1 MLEDLLDSGIEVLRI
16 KVKKMSLE
24 EAEKLYEMHK
34 GKDFYDALL
43 KYVTSDKVVLMKAYG
58 ENVVKKVREV
68 IGATDPNKAKEGT
81 IRRKYG
87 IGLKNGII
95 YNAIHAADSVENAKR
110 EAKIFFEY

>member
-1 MLEDLLDSGIEVLRI
+1 MLQDLLDNGIEILRI

-34 GKDFYDALL
+34 GKDFYEALL

-58 ENVVKKVREV
+58 KNIVKRVREV
-68 IGATDPNKAKEGT
+68 IGATDPSKAKEGT

-87 IGLKNGII
+87 IGLKDGII
-95 YNAIHAADSVENAKR
+95 YNAIHAADSIENAER